1 MNDFDSTV
9 GALEIGNMVATYLF
23 GIITLQTYFFFRT
36 FPNDKPQVKAAVA
49 AVFGFELG
57 HTVTSLHAL
66 YIVTVTDFGQPQ
78 LITKL
83 PDSINVTL
91 LFEGMITIVVQG
103 FFITRV
109 QRLSKVHKMI
119 IRFFWICAVLRFAAS
134 VALTIFGIQTD
145 STTTY
150 VADWSW
156 LLTTLFALGAFV
168 DLGVALAL
176 CVYLYSQR
184 STSIAR
190 SNNNSLGS
198 SDCVHIDNWSFDEH
212 NFCGYRALRE
222 LPAQLLI
229 MIWCSFRYNAQY
241 VTMPD
246 NSVWILMYTLLAKSY
261 SNSMMVSLN
270 SRSAVNASSGSNVI
284 TLDISRSANEGVHST
299 DRRSNFQSS
308 HTESNENPQNLTY
321 PKLSSHNT
329 DSTLEMDSFNSMN
342 PFAWATSDAVE
353 VPMNCNTTDSILESP
368 STLPLDSEHDGEGV
382 ADTGFCVIA

>member
-1 MNDFDSTV
+1 MSDLDSTV
-9 GALEIGNMVATYLF
+9 GVLEIGNVVATYFF
-23 GIITLQTYFFFRT
+23 GIITLQTYFFFRA
-36 FPNDKPQVKAAVA
+36 FPNDKPLVKTAVA

-78 LITKL
+78 LIVKL
-83 PDSINVTL
+83 PDSINITL

-134 VALTIFGIQTD
+134 VALTIFGIQTH

-190 SNNNSLGS
+190 TTILL
-198 SDCVHIDNWSFDEH
+198 DRLIANWSIDESLCFAWAP
-212 NFCGYRALRE
+212 NSASYDDLV
-222 LPAQLLI
+222 LI
-229 MIWCSFRYNAQY
+229 SNAQY

-270 SRSAVNASSGSNVI
+270 SRSAVNPSSGSNVI
-284 TLDISRSANEGVHST
+284 TLDISRSANQAVHSS
-299 DRRSNFQSS
+299 DRRSNFRSS
-308 HTESNENPQNLTY
+308 HTESNENAGVSVSRVVETR
-321 PKLSSHNT
+321 T
-329 DSTLEMDSFNSMN
+329 DSDDNLY
-342 PFAWATSDAVE
+342 
-353 VPMNCNTTDSILESP
+353 TTKGRHEI
-368 STLPLDSEHDGEGV
+368 
-382 ADTGFCVIA
+382 

>member
-57 HTVTSLHAL
+57 HTITSLHAL

-78 LITKL
+78 LIIKL

-91 LFEGMITIVVQG
+91 LFEGMITIVV
-103 FFITRV
+103 
-109 QRLSKVHKMI
+109 
-119 IRFFWICAVLRFAAS
+119 
-134 VALTIFGIQTD
+134 QTD

-190 SNNNSLGS
+190 TTILL
-198 SDCVHIDNWSFDEH
+198 DRLIADWSFDEH

-308 HTESNENPQNLTY
+308 HTESNENAGF
-321 PKLSSHNT
+321 SVSRVVESRT
-329 DSTLEMDSFNSMN
+329 DSNNKLYITRGRHE
-342 PFAWATSDAVE
+342 
-353 VPMNCNTTDSILESP
+353 I
-368 STLPLDSEHDGEGV
+368 
-382 ADTGFCVIA
+382 

>member
-1 MNDFDSTV
+1 MSDLDSTV
-9 GALEIGNMVATYLF
+9 GVLEIGNVVATYFF
-23 GIITLQTYFFFRT
+23 GIITLQTYFFFRA
-36 FPNDKPQVKAAVA
+36 FPNDKPLVKTAVA

-57 HTVTSLHAL
+57 HTITSLHAL

-78 LITKL
+78 LIVKL
-83 PDSINVTL
+83 PDSINITL

-134 VALTIFGIQTD
+134 VALTIFGVQTQ

-190 SNNNSLGS
+190 TT
-198 SDCVHIDNWSFDEH
+198 I
-212 NFCGYRALRE
+212 
-222 LPAQLLI
+222 LLDRLI
-229 MIWCSFRYNAQY
+229 AFTLTTGLLTSIISVVTVLCY

-284 TLDISRSANEGVHST
+284 TLDISRSVNQAAHSS
-299 DRRSNFQSS
+299 DRRSNFRSS
-308 HTESNENPQNLTY
+308 HTESSENAGVSVSRVVETR
-321 PKLSSHNT
+321 T
-329 DSTLEMDSFNSMN
+329 G
-342 PFAWATSDAVE
+342 SDNNVYIIKGRHE
-353 VPMNCNTTDSILESP
+353 I
-368 STLPLDSEHDGEGV
+368 
-382 ADTGFCVIA
+382 